1 MLKRHAIMNRPA
13 RWLALIA
20 ALLCCSCAKVLP
32 ESNIE
37 RQAILNALESH
48 HRLEGAQEVRNAR
61 VKSSSDSAVVKCV
74 VYYGQEVQ
82 ISSIPYKAKLV
93 KIDGKWVVKSS
104 KADWPLLTQIL
115 GVK

>member
-1 MLKRHAIMNRPA
+1 MNRPA

-20 ALLCCSCAKVLP
+20 ALLCCSCAKALP

-37 RQAILNALESH
+37 RQAILNALES
-48 HRLEGAQEVRNAR
+48 RLRLDGAQEVRDAR
-61 VKSSSDSAVVKCV
+61 VKSSSNSAVVKCV

-93 KIDGKWVVKSS
+93 KTDGKWVVKSS
-104 KADWPLLTQIL
+104 KADWPPLTQIL